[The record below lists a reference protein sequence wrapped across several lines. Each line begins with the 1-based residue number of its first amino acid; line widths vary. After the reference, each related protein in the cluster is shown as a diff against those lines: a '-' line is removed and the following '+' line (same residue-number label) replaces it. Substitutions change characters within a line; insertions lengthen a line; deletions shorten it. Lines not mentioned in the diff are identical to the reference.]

1 MITYSDIVRLDG
13 YSERLNALILNDYE
27 YDSPREAMMKFY
39 KSWRWLQVRDK
50 VIKRDLGQDL
60 AVEGLWIK
68 GKILVHHIKPITYDD
83 LINNPNFLLDD
94 NYLITV
100 STDTHNIIHYG
111 KSEEIIT
118 RTPGDTIL
126 W

>member
-13 YSERLNALILNDYE
+13 YAERLNALILKDYE

-39 KSWRWLQVRDK
+39 KSRRWLQVRDK

-83 LINNPNFLLDD
+83 LINNPKFLLDD

-111 KSEEIIT
+111 KPEEIIT

>member
-13 YSERLNALILNDYE
+13 YDERLNALILNDYE

-39 KSWRWLQVRDK
+39 KSRRWLQVRDK

-68 GKILVHHIKPITYDD
+68 GKILVHHIQPITYED
-83 LINNPNFLLDD
+83 LISNHKLLLDD
-94 NYLITV
+94 NNLITV
-100 STDTHNIIHYG
+100 STGTHNIIHYG
-111 KSEEIIT
+111 KPAEIIT

>member
-1 MITYSDIVRLDG
+1 MITYSELVKLETYD
-13 YSERLNALILNDYE
+13 ERLRALILKDYE
-27 YDSPREAMMKFY
+27 YNSPRSEMMKFY
-39 KSWRWLQVRDK
+39 KSRPWLQVRDK

-68 GKILVHHIKPITYDD
+68 GKILVHHIRPITYED
-83 LINNPNFLLDD
+83 LINNHKFLLDD

-111 KSEEIIT
+111 KPEEIIT

>member
-13 YSERLNALILNDYE
+13 YAERLNALILNDYE
-27 YDSPREAMMKFY
+27 YASPREAMMKFY
-39 KSWRWLQVRDK
+39 KSRRWLQVRDK

-68 GKILVHHIKPITYDD
+68 GKILVHHIRPITYED
-83 LINNPNFLLDD
+83 LINNHKLLLDD
-94 NYLITV
+94 NNLITV

-111 KSEEIIT
+111 KPAEIVT